1 MSQPN
6 NTGEGK
12 EKHSDR
18 WHAAEEI
25 VTSEYT
31 YMNQLKF
38 ISDLKQTLLKSSS
51 VDNEKVNKVFGNI
64 ESLYLISSNIY
75 AKCDEE
81 VRKHDNDY
89 DKSNLG
95 KVIGNLAAY
104 LKLYTEY
111 INCYKE
117 SLDIVADSSE
127 KKDAFYNECEKAK
140 KNMNVTMDLGSFLIM
155 PVQRIP
161 RYRLLL
167 QRLLKYTPETNYDY
181 QDIVNALSII
191 ENIANL
197 CDAAMLPDM
206 NTIIN
211 QIHTSLGANIN
222 LINVRRKIKTQKEG
236 TLVSFQSSL
245 QVFLVYFNDIL
256 LIYTKQADQ
265 VKVLYIFEYCM
276 SCLVL
281 SIL

>member
-1 MSQPN
+1 MAC
-6 NTGEGK
+6 
-12 EKHSDR
+12 R
-18 WHAAEEI
+18 WRNCHFWVHLHEPAE
-25 VTSEYT
+25 VWFPFQSPRGSACVLT
-31 YMNQLKF
+31 MCRF

-104 LKLYTEY
+104 LKLYAWTVPLTICRYTEY

-140 KNMNVTMDLGSFLIM
+140 KNMNVTMDLGVSSS
-155 PVQRIP
+155 P
-161 RYRLLL
+161 RW
-167 QRLLKYTPETNYDY
+167 
-181 QDIVNALSII
+181 
-191 ENIANL
+191 
-197 CDAAMLPDM
+197 
-206 NTIIN
+206 
-211 QIHTSLGANIN
+211 IHPL
-222 LINVRRKIKTQKEG
+222 
-236 TLVSFQSSL
+236 
-245 QVFLVYFNDIL
+245 
-256 LIYTKQADQ
+256 
-265 VKVLYIFEYCM
+265 
-276 SCLVL
+276 
-281 SIL
+281 

>member
-1 MSQPN
+1 MC
-6 NTGEGK
+6 
-12 EKHSDR
+12 R
-18 WHAAEEI
+18 
-25 VTSEYT
+25 
-31 YMNQLKF
+31 F

-104 LKLYTEY
+104 LKLYTWTVPLATCRYTEY

-140 KNMNVTMDLGSFLIM
+140 KNMNVTMDLG
-155 PVQRIP
+155 
-161 RYRLLL
+161 
-167 QRLLKYTPETNYDY
+167 
-181 QDIVNALSII
+181 
-191 ENIANL
+191 
-197 CDAAMLPDM
+197 
-206 NTIIN
+206 
-211 QIHTSLGANIN
+211 
-222 LINVRRKIKTQKEG
+222 
-236 TLVSFQSSL
+236 VSPPPSMDSSSL
-245 QVFLVYFNDIL
+245 EL
-256 LIYTKQADQ
+256 LDHARSAYSSIPFALTAI
-265 VKVLYIFEYCM
+265 VKVHSRNQL
-276 SCLVL
+276 
-281 SIL
+281 